1 MYKPQVPY
9 TPQIYKNF
17 QTVFGGY
24 NHTSSCGEGEIY
36 DMKNIGHE
44 EFPVLTPR
52 RGRNTAPA
60 FDNGRIFPAYSETE
74 IVRPKIKGI
83 YSFDEAYV
91 IEQPFIIA
99 PPPDLIERDGMALR
113 LQRTDIE
120 DFEVPDIG
128 NRYNV
133 ADATNIVESEFV
145 AINKYLA
152 SRYGKVI
159 RRDVKYYL
167 PYTNDA
173 VTEESHLSNL
183 VADGVFT
190 PKVNDVVALES
201 YMGTINGGARFS
213 VVFYTYFYWDGVA
226 WQKMEHTGE
235 GAERVFEGAVTFDD
249 GVYKEEN
256 AEANAIKTLP
266 ATNENGTSQQYFQF
280 SAGDGITITG
290 CTNQPSNNK
299 SAVIKGTEKN
309 EAGFVEALYFYEN
322 TFNLVDGE
330 AVAEEN
336 VTISRLMPELDFMC
350 HCNNRLFGCKG
361 DTIYA
366 SKLGDPYNWN
376 VFEGISTDSYS
387 VDVGSPGDFTG
398 CCAYGGDVLFFK
410 EERIYK
416 LMYTDNSPENWSL
429 IELETYG
436 VKKGC
441 DRSLAIADSC
451 LFYYSP
457 KGMVRYT
464 GSLPVSI
471 NAPFGTQE
479 FVNAVAGSDGKDYY
493 VCLTDKAG
501 ASALFVYDTTNYIW
515 FKHDDVNITSFA
527 YHKGDLTALVEKANG
542 ETEVMRIG
550 QKIAEVPIT
559 GEWFD
564 MESMIEFGDVMNDTT
579 NKKLKLN
586 ISVTAEVEAKSELK
600 FYVSCDGMPYEFLG
614 EIKGKSSKQTHKFSY
629 VPTRCDYYRLKVE
642 GKGLWK
648 IYAIS
653 NGYTPG
659 SDI

>member
-74 IVRPKIKGI
+74 IVRPKIRGI
-83 YSFDEAYV
+83 YSFDDAYV

-99 PPPDLIERDGMALR
+99 PPPDLIEQDISVLR
-113 LQRTDIE
+113 LQKSNIKS
-120 DFEVPDIG
+120 FEVQDFG
-128 NRYNV
+128 NRYNL
-133 ADATNIVESEFV
+133 AYAYANEREFV

-152 SRYGKVI
+152 CRAARVI
-159 RRDVKYYL
+159 RRDVKYYI
-167 PYTNDA
+167 PYTNEPI
-173 VTEESHLSNL
+173 TQESYLSKL
-183 VADGVFT
+183 VEDGVFV
-190 PKVNDVVALES
+190 PNINDVVALES
-201 YMGTINGGARFS
+201 YMGSINDGARFS
-213 VVFYTYFYWDGVA
+213 VVFYQYFYWNGTA
-226 WQKMEHTGE
+226 WKKLEYSGDLVKKEFVGE
-235 GAERVFEGAVTFDD
+235 VTFCD
-249 GVYKEEN
+249 GVYKGEN

-266 ATNENGTSQQYFQF
+266 VTNENVTSQQYFWF
-280 SAGDGITITG
+280 SAGDGVTITG
-290 CTNQPSNNK
+290 CIKQPSNNK
-299 SAVIKGTEKN
+299 AAVIKDINKKETGYSD
-309 EAGFVEALYFYEN
+309 ALYFYEN
-322 TFNLVDGE
+322 TFTLIDDEPVT
-330 AVAEEN
+330 EEN
-336 VTISRLMPELDFMC
+336 VTISRPMPELDFMC

-429 IELETYG
+429 VEIETYG
-436 VKKGC
+436 VKAGC
-441 DRSLAIADSC
+441 ENSLAIADSC

-457 KGMVRYT
+457 KGMMRYT
-464 GSLPVSI
+464 GSLPMSI
-471 NAPFGTQE
+471 NEAFGEQE

-501 ASALFVYDTTNYIW
+501 ESALFVYDTTHFLW
-515 FKHDDVNITSFA
+515 FKHDDVKITSFA
-527 YHKGDLTALVEKANG
+527 YHKGDLTALVEKENG
-542 ETEVMRIG
+542 DTEVMRIG
-550 QKIAEVPIT
+550 QKIAEVPIA

-564 MESMIEFGDVMNDTT
+564 MESMVEFGDVMNDTT

-586 ISVTAEVEAKSELK
+586 ISVTAEVAPKSELR
-600 FYVSCDGMPYEFLG
+600 FYVSCDGGSYEFLG
-614 EIKGKSSKQTHKFSY
+614 KIEGKSNKQTHKFSF

>member
-17 QTVFGGY
+17 QTKFGGY

-74 IVRPKIKGI
+74 IVKPKIVGI
-83 YSFDEAYV
+83 YSYDDAYV
-91 IEQPFIIA
+91 IEQPLVVNESSELKEYKGTLAF
-99 PPPDLIERDGMALR
+99 RT
-113 LQRTDIE
+113 QRENIQ
-120 DFEVPDIG
+120 DFEVQDIG
-128 NRYNV
+128 NTYNT
-133 ADATNIVESEFV
+133 ADATNVDEGAFV
-145 AINKYLA
+145 AISKFLI
-152 SRYGKVI
+152 SRYGKSI
-159 RRDVKYYL
+159 RKDVKYYIPMGEGL
-167 PYTNDA
+167 APDNTLN
-173 VTEESHLSNL
+173 EL
-183 VADGVFT
+183 VANGT
-190 PKVNDVVALES
+190 INPKINDVVALQK
-201 YMGTINGGARFS
+201 YAGTVNGGALHPVNS
-213 VVFYTYFYWDGVA
+213 YDYVCWDGTT
-226 WQKMEHTGE
+226 WQHVGRSNEFTNEEYTGE
-235 GAERVFEGAVTFDD
+235 VTFSD
-249 GVYKEEN
+249 GVYKGES
-256 AEANAIKTLP
+256 AEANTITAVDGRAFTFKP
-266 ATNENGTSQQYFQF
+266 
-280 SAGDGITITG
+280 GDGVFIKG
-290 CTNQPSNNK
+290 CIKQERNNK
-299 SAVIKGTEKN
+299 AAVIK
-309 EAGFVEALYFYEN
+309 EADIGDVSYVDGYGIIRFYEN
-322 TFNLVDGE
+322 TFTLIDDAPV
-330 AVAEEN
+330 VEEN
-336 VTISRLMPELDFMC
+336 VTISRTMPELEFMC
-350 HCNNRLFGCKG
+350 QCNNRLFGCKG

-387 VDVGSPGDFTG
+387 VEVGSAGDFTA
-398 CCAYGGDVLFFK
+398 CCAYGGEVLFFK

-416 LMYTDNSPENWSL
+416 LMYTDESPENWSL
-429 IELETYG
+429 IEIETYG

-441 DRSLAIADSC
+441 DKSLAIADSC

-457 KGMVRYT
+457 KGMMRYT
-464 GSLPVSI
+464 GGLPVSV
-471 NAPFGTQE
+471 NAAFGTQE
-479 FVNAVAGSDGKDYY
+479 FEKAVAGSDGEDYY

-501 ASALFVYDTTNYIW
+501 VSALFVYDTTNYIW
-515 FKHDDVNITSFA
+515 FKHDEVNIIGFA
-527 YHKGDLTALVEKANG
+527 YHKGDLTALAEKADG
-542 ETEVMRIG
+542 ETEVFRLG
-550 QKIAEVPIT
+550 QKIAEVPIE

-564 MESMIEFGDVMNDTT
+564 MESMVEFGDVMNDTT

-586 ISVTAEVEAKSELK
+586 ISVTAEVEAKSSLR
-600 FYVSCDGMPYEFLG
+600 FYISCDGLPYEFLG

>member
-17 QTVFGGY
+17 QTRFGGY

-60 FDNGRIFPAYSETE
+60 FDNKRAGADSKPFVYDIA
-74 IVRPKIKGI
+74 GM
-83 YSFDEAYV
+83 DEAYV
-91 IEQPFIIA
+91 IENSAFDVFWAKDVIKS
-99 PPPDLIERDGMALR
+99 
-113 LQRTDIE
+113 
-120 DFEVPDIG
+120 FEVVNKGFNYVIARSRVG
-128 NRYNV
+128 
-133 ADATNIVESEFV
+133 ADPINNDLTRDLVP
-145 AINKYLA
+145 INKYIA
-152 SRYGKVI
+152 VRNAGI
-159 RRDVKYYL
+159 FRRDMKGIVDNVEKLITAKNEGIYEPKIGDVYGV
-167 PYTNDA
+167 YDFSFS
-173 VTEESHLSNL
+173 EEAEADYE
-183 VADGVFT
+183 ADGIIN
-190 PKVNDVVALES
+190 KS
-201 YMGTINGGARFS
+201 YEAKYMS
-213 VVFYTYFYWDGVA
+213 YYYWDGRD
-226 WQKMEHTGE
+226 WIKIDKRDYGTGAYLE
-235 GAERVFEGAVTFDD
+235 VVFKNGT
-249 GVYKEEN
+249 YKGEF
-256 AEANAIKTLP
+256 AEANTIYCARGFREGLQP
-266 ATNENGTSQQYFQF
+266 
-280 SAGDGITITG
+280 GDGVVIVG
-290 CTNQPSNNK
+290 CTEQPANNK
-299 SAVIKGTEKN
+299 AAVIKEISEDRTE
-309 EAGFVEALYFYEN
+309 LRFYEN
-322 TFNLVDGE
+322 TFTLVNGTDTEEHLVD
-330 AVAEEN
+330 V
-336 VTISRLMPELDFMC
+336 SREMPELDFMC

-387 VDVGSPGDFTG
+387 VDVGSAGDFTG

-416 LMYTDNSPENWSL
+416 LMYTDSSPENWSL
-429 IELETYG
+429 VEIETYG
-436 VKKGC
+436 VKAGC
-441 DRSLAIADSC
+441 EKSLAIADSC

-457 KGMVRYT
+457 KGMMRYT
-464 GSLPVSI
+464 GSLPMSI
-471 NAPFGTQE
+471 NEAFGDQE

-501 ASALFVYDTTNYIW
+501 ESSLFVYDTTHYIW
-515 FKHDDVNITSFA
+515 FKQDGVKVKRFV
-527 YHKGDLTALVEKANG
+527 YYRGDLYALKVSNG
-542 ETEVMRIG
+542 EIRGVPVRIA
-550 QKIAEVPIT
+550 QKNIDVPVA

-586 ISVTAEVEAKSELK
+586 ISVTAEVETRSELK
-600 FYVSCDGMPYEFLG
+600 FYVSCDGLPYEFLG
-614 EIKGKSSKQTHKFSY
+614 EIKGESSKQTHKFSY

>member
-74 IVRPKIKGI
+74 IVRPKIRYL

-91 IEQPFIIA
+91 IEENASYYEGSGVIFGPHNLNVFWINK
-99 PPPDLIERDGMALR
+99 
-113 LQRTDIE
+113 DIE
-120 DFEVPDIG
+120 NLELENKG
-128 NRYNV
+128 NNYVICEGGNFYSKSETIVLASVSKWIVEKYGKTFRR
-133 ADATNIVESEFV
+133 DLKGIVESLDKLKE
-145 AINKYLA
+145 AQETGL
-152 SRYGKVI
+152 KVQHG
-159 RRDVKYYL
+159 DVY
-167 PYTNDA
+167 A
-173 VTEESHLSNL
+173 VLNL
-183 VADGVFT
+183 ENFPFGQKDFE
-190 PKVNDVVALES
+190 D
-201 YMGTINGGARFS
+201 NGAFDQTVGD
-213 VVFYTYFYWDGVA
+213 YDCYFWDGEA
-226 WQKMEHTGE
+226 WDIIPDRNSI
-235 GAERVFEGAVTFDD
+235 A
-249 GVYKEEN
+249 GVSRPMKFKNGTYKEET
-256 AEANAIKTLP
+256 AEANTLYCANKFP
-266 ATNENGTSQQYFQF
+266 QWIQP
-280 SAGDGITITG
+280 GDGLTITG
-290 CTNQPSNNK
+290 CKKQPLNNK
-299 SAVIKGTEKN
+299 AVVVREISEDRTE
-309 EAGFVEALYFYEN
+309 LRFYEN
-322 TFNLVDGE
+322 TFTLVDNTE
-330 AVAEEN
+330 VSEDSIL
-336 VTISRLMPELDFMC
+336 ISREIPVPDFMC

-429 IELETYG
+429 VEIETYG
-436 VKKGC
+436 VKAGC
-441 DRSLAIADSC
+441 EKSLAIADSC

-457 KGMVRYT
+457 KGMMRYT
-464 GSLPVSI
+464 GSLPMSV
-471 NAPFGTQE
+471 NEAFGEQE

-501 ASALFVYDTTNYIW
+501 ESSLFVYDTTHFLW
-515 FKHDDVNITSFA
+515 FKHDDVKITSFA
-527 YHKGDLTALVEKANG
+527 YHRGDLTALVEKENG
-542 ETEVMRIG
+542 DTEVMRIG
-550 QKIAEVPIT
+550 QKIAEVPIE
-559 GEWFD
+559 GEWVD
-564 MESMIEFGDVMNDTT
+564 LESMIEFGDVMNDTT

-586 ISVTAEVEAKSELK
+586 ISVTAEVEPKSELR
-600 FYVSCDGMPYEFLG
+600 FYVSCDGGSYEFLG
-614 EIKGKSSKQTHKFSY
+614 KIEGKSNKQTHKFSF